1 VRFFFYGTLI
11 DPDVR
16 RIVLGGSATGTIHLR
31 EATLPDWERRAA
43 RGVSYPIIV
52 PKRGSRVEGMLVSGL
67 DTDARRAL
75 VGFEGNQYTLM
86 RASVFVSNGTR
97 EVVLFVPA
105 PGGSLRAEAHEW
117 SYAQW
122 CATEKQAFIKEL
134 LEAPKAQPK
143 VAPSAG
149 PAPVAPARN
158 PASQPAPPRSPMG
171 ALPSEILA
179 LLERH
184 HLWLTS
190 HGVSGAQANLS
201 DKDYRGVDFGGQDL
215 SGANFSRCNL
225 TGAKFAKSRLE
236 MSSFEGAILRGA
248 DFAGA
253 NLDGCMLAYAD
264 LSDADL
270 GNATLRPVDI
280 LRPDGTPS
288 GRRWPANL
296 SRATLVRARFFCAD
310 LTGANLRSVDLTGA
324 DLSGAQLE
332 GTNMADAVTD
342 GATLP
347 RQTDG

>member
-86 RASVFVSNGTR
+86 RASVYVSNGTR

-105 PGGSLRAEAHEW
+105 PGGSLRAEAHQW

-171 ALPSEILA
+171 A
-179 LLERH
+179 
-184 HLWLTS
+184 
-190 HGVSGAQANLS
+190 
-201 DKDYRGVDFGGQDL
+201 
-215 SGANFSRCNL
+215 
-225 TGAKFAKSRLE
+225 
-236 MSSFEGAILRGA
+236 
-248 DFAGA
+248 
-253 NLDGCMLAYAD
+253 
-264 LSDADL
+264 
-270 GNATLRPVDI
+270 
-280 LRPDGTPS
+280 
-288 GRRWPANL
+288 
-296 SRATLVRARFFCAD
+296 
-310 LTGANLRSVDLTGA
+310 
-324 DLSGAQLE
+324 
-332 GTNMADAVTD
+332 
-342 GATLP
+342 
-347 RQTDG
+347 